1 MYRIL
6 AINLGST
13 STKMAY
19 YEDDICISSITENHP
34 TGDIV
39 KFPDIMD
46 QFKYRKESVEKFLK
60 FNGIEKSSLD
70 AIVSR
75 GGNTKPLESGVYRIT
90 NEMLIQQASG
100 TYGRHACDLGSK
112 IAYEMCGNSRVIP
125 LVVDPPVTDEFD
137 SIARLSGHPL
147 FPRQSCFHALNH
159 KATAKRYARENGLKY
174 DELNLV
180 VAHLGG
186 GISVAPHKQGRMV
199 DGDNALD
206 GDGAFS
212 TNRTGG
218 LPAGALAKMCFSGEY
233 TYEEVTKMINGEGGL
248 VAYLG
253 TSDVRAIEEKAK
265 TDENAALCLDAMIY
279 QVCKQIGAMSTVLS
293 GDVDAILLTGGIA
306 NSKYVVQ
313 KIKDNCGFIAPIA
326 VYPGENEMKS
336 LARGALES
344 LRGEEMIKE
353 LA

>member
-1 MYRIL
+1 MYKIL

-19 YEDDICISSITENHP
+19 YEDEICVSSITEEHP
-34 TGDIV
+34 TMEIV
-39 KFPDIMD
+39 GFSDIMD
-46 QFKYRKESVEKFLK
+46 QLQYRKESVEKFLK

-75 GGNTKPLESGVYRIT
+75 GGNTKPLESGVYRINT
-90 NEMLIQQASG
+90 EMLAQQASG
-100 TYGRHACDLGSK
+100 EFGRHACDLGSK
-112 IAYEMCGNSRVIP
+112 IAYEMCGNLKAIP

-174 DELNLV
+174 EELNLI

-186 GISVAPHKQGRMV
+186 GISVAPHKNGRMV

-206 GDGAFS
+206 GDGVFS
-212 TNRTGG
+212 TNRSGA
-218 LPAGALAKMCFSGEY
+218 LPAGALAKLCFSGEY
-233 TYEEVTKMINGEGGL
+233 TYEEVKKMINGEGGL

-265 TDENAALCLDAMIY
+265 TDEEAALYLDAMIY
-279 QVCKQIGAMSTVLS
+279 QVSKQIGAMSTVLS
-293 GDVDAILLTGGIA
+293 GKVDAILLTGGIA

-313 KIKDNCGFIAPIA
+313 KIKNSCEFIAPI
-326 VYPGENEMKS
+326 VEYPGENEMES

-344 LRGEEMIKE
+344 LRGEERIKK